1 MKTIKCI
8 GIMLLVGLFAGSA
21 FAANVTDA
29 GLTLGVDGASA
40 PVGSD
45 VTLPLDLATG
55 TVEEGVGGVSFT
67 VTYTTSKYSFVGV
80 QSTDTIIDPIN
91 DATGLCDGGVANC
104 PATLTAEQ
112 KTGLQSSI
120 LYQVNYDT
128 PGEVMI
134 AAASASK
141 IPSGTVLNLVF
152 TIEEEGATE
161 SDLTLGPSS
170 IANTTAGYDAAG
182 EEIPMIVGALKD
194 GETSPVDEFV
204 QKDDNGK
211 VTSQLASA
219 TVIPPEVGDP
229 VPEYDKGDADGEGSV
244 TTTDALRVL
253 RVAALLDDASEL
265 KGDCDVDGVVGIST
279 NDALT
284 VLRYAAQIITQ
295 WPE

>member
-1 MKTIKCI
+1 
-8 GIMLLVGLFAGSA
+8 
-21 FAANVTDA
+21 
-29 GLTLGVDGASA
+29 
-40 PVGSD
+40 
-45 VTLPLDLATG
+45 
-55 TVEEGVGGVSFT
+55 
-67 VTYTTSKYSFVGV
+67 
-80 QSTDTIIDPIN
+80 
-91 DATGLCDGGVANC
+91 
-104 PATLTAEQ
+104 
-112 KTGLQSSI
+112 
-120 LYQVNYDT
+120 
-128 PGEVMI
+128 
-134 AAASASK
+134 
-141 IPSGTVLNLVF
+141 
-152 TIEEEGATE
+152 
-161 SDLTLGPSS
+161 
-170 IANTTAGYDAAG
+170 
-182 EEIPMIVGALKD
+182 MIVGALKD